1 MFHRVRAELPR
12 AGPAGRTC
20 QPTGMGSGLGAGS
33 SLSIVSAMITPAI
46 LILAAGSLVNTTL
59 VRLGRAADQSRL
71 LIEQGDAFHAAGNH
85 KAMRIVEERLDR
97 QLKRARLSR
106 RALMGYYV
114 AIALFLVAS
123 LAIAI
128 NQLVGDPYPMVG
140 PAIVILGGIALL
152 MSTLAVV
159 IEVNVS
165 AGTLG
170 EEARQ
175 FRERELDP

>member
-1 MFHRVRAELPR
+1 MFHPIRAGLPR
-12 AGPAGRTC
+12 AGPAGRIC

-33 SLSIVSAMITPAI
+33 SLSVVSAMITPAI

-59 VRLGRAADQSRL
+59 VRLGRAADQSRW
-71 LIEQGDAFHAAGNH
+71 LIAQGDQFHAAGNR
-85 KAMRIVEERLDR
+85 KAMRVIEERLER
-97 QLKRARLSR
+97 QLKRASLSR
-106 RALMGYYV
+106 LALTGYYV

-128 NQLVGDPYPMVG
+128 NELSGDPFPMVG

-152 MSTLAVV
+152 MSTFAVV

-165 AGTLG
+165 AGTLR

>member
-1 MFHRVRAELPR
+1 
-12 AGPAGRTC
+12 
-20 QPTGMGSGLGAGS
+20 
-33 SLSIVSAMITPAI
+33 
-46 LILAAGSLVNTTL
+46 
-59 VRLGRAADQSRL
+59 
-71 LIEQGDAFHAAGNH
+71 
-85 KAMRIVEERLDR
+85 
-97 QLKRARLSR
+97 
-106 RALMGYYV
+106 
-114 AIALFLVAS
+114 
-123 LAIAI
+123 
-128 NQLVGDPYPMVG
+128 MVG